1 MGLILPGWVCGS
13 GQGRWCWVLLLFA
26 MVLSA
31 LYGGSLA
38 GAWFSPFFVGEI
50 THELG
55 QGLFH
60 VCLPAGV
67 AGVPLRGLGRV
78 R

>member
-1 MGLILPGWVCGS
+1 M
-13 GQGRWCWVLLLFA
+13 LLLFA

-31 LYGGSLA
+31 PDGGSLA
-38 GAWFSPFFVGEI
+38 GAWFSTFFVGEI
-50 THELG
+50 TYELG

-60 VCLPAGV
+60 VCLPSGV
-67 AGVPLRGLGRV
+67 AGVPLWGLGRV